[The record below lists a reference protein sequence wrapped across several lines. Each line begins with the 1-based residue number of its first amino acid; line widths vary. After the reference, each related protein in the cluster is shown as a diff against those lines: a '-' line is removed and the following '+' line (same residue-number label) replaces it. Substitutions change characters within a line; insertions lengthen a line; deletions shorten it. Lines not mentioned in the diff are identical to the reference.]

1 MDSKEYF
8 EQKRDLLQAC
18 ISLSEEILS
27 SIGDI
32 ETVNTLLEERA
43 EKISL
48 LQKLDDHRGKAMMD
62 FLSTEEKSKIN
73 QMVSLLLS
81 LDRDTLSKL
90 QQEQAE
96 LKKLMRANTQN
107 HKLINYTG
115 KHVQTSGRLLD
126 KKK

>member
-1 MDSKEYF
+1 MDSREYF
-8 EQKRDLLQAC
+8 EQKRDLLKGC

-27 SIGDI
+27 NLSDI
-32 ETVNTLLEERA
+32 ETVSALLEKRS

-48 LQKLDDHRGKAMMD
+48 LQKLEDDCGKAMMD
-62 FLSTEEKSKIN
+62 LLPVEEKAKIN
-73 QMVSLLLS
+73 QMLSLLLG
-81 LDRDTLSKL
+81 LDRDTARKL

-96 LKKLMRANTQN
+96 LKEMMRANTQN

-115 KHVQTSGRLLD
+115 KHAQTSGRLLD